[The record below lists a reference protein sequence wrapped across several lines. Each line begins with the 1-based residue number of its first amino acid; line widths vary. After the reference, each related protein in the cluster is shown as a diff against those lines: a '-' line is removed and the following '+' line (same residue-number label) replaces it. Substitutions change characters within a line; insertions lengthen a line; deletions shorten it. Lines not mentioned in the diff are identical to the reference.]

1 MAETATPLGINVVN
15 DKMDEMISVA
25 KQLSVPGKGFLASDE
40 KEAGMGSKFDLINI
54 ENTKANRLK
63 YRTMLYTT
71 PGANKYLSGIIFNHE
86 TFTEG
91 KIEKTGQ
98 RLVDYVIAEGILVG
112 IKVDIGPRPL
122 PYKPNEQY
130 TAGIDGL
137 GRRAAFYYKDGA
149 RFTKLRVIFRIQNGY
164 ISPTAMTENMYLSAK
179 YALICQAN
187 GLVPIV
193 EPDLVMAGDHSAE
206 VCKYWT
212 SKILNRMYAVL
223 NEYDVDLRATILK
236 PNMILSGKA
245 NNKKRSFRENALNTI
260 DVLSANVP
268 VSVPGTTYFPS
279 IRSHKLA
286 EFRYFVFE
294 RRHVRRGGNI
304 EPECNQSALCEA
316 IRSRDNFQSSMVH

>member
-1 MAETATPLGINVVN
+1 MTQVAAPLGINVVN
-15 DKMDEMISVA
+15 PKMEQMISVA
-25 KQLSVPGKGFLASDE
+25 KQLSLPGKGFLASDE
-40 KEAGMGSKFDLINI
+40 KEAGMGSKFDLINL
-54 ENTKANRLK
+54 ENTKTNRLK

-71 PGANKYLSGIIFNHE
+71 PNVEEYLSGIIFNHE

-91 KIEKTGQ
+91 KIEKTGE
-98 RLVDYVIAEGILVG
+98 RLVDYVTKKGILPG

-137 GRRAAFYYKDGA
+137 LQRAASYYENGA

-193 EPDLVMAGDHSAE
+193 EPDLVMNGDHSAA

-212 SKILNRMYAVL
+212 NKILNRMYAVL
-223 NEYDVDLRATILK
+223 NEYDVELKATILK
-236 PNMILSGKA
+236 PNMILSGKG
-245 NNKKRSFRENALNTI
+245 KVEKRSFKENALNTI
-260 DVLSANVP
+260 DVLSNNVP
-268 VSVPGTTYFPS
+268 VSVPG
-279 IRSHKLA
+279 I
-286 EFRYFVFE
+286 V
-294 RRHVRRGGNI
+294 
-304 EPECNQSALCEA
+304 C
-316 IRSRDNFQSSMVH
+316 

>member
-1 MAETATPLGINVVN
+1 MAQVAAPLGINVVN
-15 DKMDEMISVA
+15 PKMKQMISVA
-25 KQLSVPGKGFLASDE
+25 KQLSLPGKGFLASDE
-40 KEAGMGSKFDLINI
+40 KEAGMGSKFDLINL
-54 ENTKANRLK
+54 ENTKTNRLK

-71 PGANKYLSGIIFNHE
+71 PNVEEYLSGIIFNHE

-91 KIEKTGQ
+91 KIEKTGE
-98 RLVDYVIAEGILVG
+98 RLVDYVTKKGILPG

-137 GRRAAFYYKDGA
+137 LQRAASYYENGA

-193 EPDLVMAGDHSAE
+193 EPDLVMNGDHSAA

-212 SKILNRMYAVL
+212 NKILNRMYAVL
-223 NEYDVDLRATILK
+223 NEYDVELKATILK
-236 PNMILSGKA
+236 PNMILSGKS
-245 NNKKRSFRENALNTI
+245 KVDKRSLKENALNTI
-260 DVLSANVP
+260 DVLSNNVP
-268 VSVPGTTYFPS
+268 VSVPG
-279 IRSHKLA
+279 I
-286 EFRYFVFE
+286 V
-294 RRHVRRGGNI
+294 
-304 EPECNQSALCEA
+304 C
-316 IRSRDNFQSSMVH
+316 